1 LPEGYYLS
9 KNEEHDMTAYDAEK
23 SIAEGQG
30 FFESLIQFVRGEA
43 THLEAHEIER
53 GIFERILPIGLAAMK
68 LYFAEKGTGDHGENL
83 IHDDQFY
90 RRQPGFRDRRYASI
104 FGPLDIAR
112 TCYRR
117 LGEEGIYPLD
127 HEANLPD
134 RQYSYFLQE
143 LMNLFSIDHPFSDG
157 AKRLK
162 LFLGQNWAASVLIDV
177 AHDGATDYDEYYEQK
192 EAPEEKDEGE
202 IQVASFDGKGVPI
215 LKAEAA
221 KIQAKL
227 GKGEKKQKKK
237 EALVGSSYTV
247 DRNVRSAEEMAIR
260 LVYPEQL
267 EKEKKESPKGQ
278 NIRRMASVKRSKE
291 EVMSEIKKDVEKR
304 DPTRKRP
311 LVILQDGAAILWSL
325 ATNLFGA
332 WDNIWFILDIIH
344 VRHYLWDAAN
354 ALYGEKSEEGKAWV
368 KEKLEQIL
376 KGGVGYVVGA
386 MKQIIS
392 KRNLKGTKRKALEK
406 AITYFEK
413 HKQWMKYDEYLAE
426 GFPVATGVVESACGS
441 VVQDRMEGSGKR
453 WSIDGAESVLILR
466 SLEKSDDYTEYWN
479 YHISQEKNRL
489 YQLYEKLKFNKNKEL
504 EEAA

>member
-1 LPEGYYLS
+1 
-9 KNEEHDMTAYDAEK
+9 MTVYDAEK
-23 SIAEGQG
+23 SITEGQE
-30 FFESLIQFVRGEA
+30 FFEDLLQFVRGEA
-43 THLEAHEIER
+43 ARLETHEIEK
-53 GIFERILPIGLAAMK
+53 GIFARILPIGLAALK
-68 LYFAEKGTGDHGENL
+68 LYFADKGTGDHGENL

-90 RRQPGFRDRRYASI
+90 RRQPGFRDRQYASI
-104 FGPLDIAR
+104 FGSLDIAR

-117 LGEEGIYPLD
+117 PGEKGIYPLD

-157 AKRLK
+157 AKRLEQ
-162 LFLGQNWAASVLIDV
+162 LLGQKWAASVLIDV
-177 AHDGATDYDEYYEQK
+177 AHDGSVDYDEYYGQK
-192 EAPEEKDEGE
+192 KPPEEKDEGE

-215 LKAEAA
+215 LKSDAA

-227 GKGEKKQKKK
+227 GKGEKKQKTK
-237 EALVGSSYTV
+237 EALVGISYTV
-247 DRNVRSAEEMAIR
+247 DRHVRSPEEMAIR

-267 EKEKKESPKGQ
+267 EKEKNDKESPKGQ

-304 DPTRKRP
+304 APTRKRP
-311 LVILQDGAAILWSL
+311 LVILQDGATILWTL
-325 ATNLFGA
+325 ALNLFGA
-332 WDNIWFILDIIH
+332 WNTVWFILDIIH
-344 VRHYLWDAAN
+344 VRHYLWDVAN
-354 ALYGEKSEEGKAWV
+354 ALYGEKSVEGKAWV

-376 KGGVGYVVGA
+376 KGGVGYVIGA
-386 MKQIIS
+386 MKQILS
-392 KRNLKGTKRKALEK
+392 KRKLKGTKRKALMK

-426 GFPVATGVVESACGS
+426 GLPIATGVVESACGS
-441 VVQDRMEGSGKR
+441 VVKNRMEGSGKR

-466 SLEKSDDYTEYWN
+466 SLEKSEDYSEYWN
-479 YHISQEKNRL
+479 YHISKEKNRI
-489 YQLYEKLKFNKNKEL
+489 YQLYKKLKYNKNKGL